1 MTQLATSD
9 IREATRELSV
19 NLPVNLGEVEEEDGN
34 LFLGKIGTE
43 TNNIIWSVDLLMVNS
58 QVRFKIDT
66 GTDVT
71 VIPDKIYEVLR
82 PTPTKSSKTLFGPA
96 HTSLPMRGCFEGKI
110 RKGDKTTEQEIF
122 VVNGARNALLG
133 RPAIEAV
140 AIVKKVDA
148 VEATDLK
155 AKFPGIFTGL
165 EKL

>member
-1 MTQLATSD
+1 
-9 IREATRELSV
+9 
-19 NLPVNLGEVEEEDGN
+19 
-34 LFLGKIGTE
+34 
-43 TNNIIWSVDLLMVNS
+43 
-58 QVRFKIDT
+58 
-66 GTDVT
+66 
-71 VIPDKIYEVLR
+71 
-82 PTPTKSSKTLFGPA
+82 
-96 HTSLPMRGCFEGKI
+96 MRGCFEGKI

>member
-1 MTQLATSD
+1 M
-9 IREATRELSV
+9 I
-19 NLPVNLGEVEEEDGN
+19 
-34 LFLGKIGTE
+34 
-43 TNNIIWSVDLLMVNS
+43 VNS

-71 VIPDKIYEVLR
+71 VISDKIYEVLR

-96 HTSLPMRGCFEGKI
+96 HTSLQVRGCFEGKI
-110 RKGDKTTEQEIF
+110 HKGDKTTEQEIF
-122 VVNGARNALLG
+122 VVNGTLNALLG
-133 RPAIEAV
+133 RPAIEAR

-155 AKFPGIFTGL
+155 AKFQGIFTGL